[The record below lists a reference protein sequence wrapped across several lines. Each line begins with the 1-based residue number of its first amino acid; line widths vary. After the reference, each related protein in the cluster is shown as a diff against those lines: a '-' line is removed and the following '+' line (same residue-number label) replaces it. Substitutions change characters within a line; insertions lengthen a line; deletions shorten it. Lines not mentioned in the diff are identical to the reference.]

1 MSKLI
6 SPVNGALLYR
16 QMAAAARNQLPFAD
30 LFAILAEDP
39 ELLGADAPV
48 AALMQ
53 QALQE
58 GGGLSDAMARLP
70 DLFAG
75 PTVALVRDAEACG
88 QLAQVLDT
96 LAGEQNDLAQS
107 GSAVRTALL
116 WPSVLLF
123 FSLLIVTAIM
133 IFVVPAFKEVFRSFG
148 ADLPAPTQMLIDI
161 SDFFVS
167 YWWLIGGAIAALVIA
182 QRRKLLPAFWGLQ
195 MERLLLAV
203 PFLRNYVMR
212 AFGARLMRWFAL
224 CSKTPTL
231 FEPALRHV
239 HAATNWQVLQGLSA
253 ELALRIAAGQ
263 SLGQALDRLPPL
275 PRRLGLQV
283 RLGEKTGDI
292 GNALAQA
299 METAEL
305 ELAHALLRFERGMF
319 LTAYV
324 MIGLFVGFVVIAL
337 YLPIFKLGAVA

>member
-1 MSKLI
+1 MLKLI

-16 QMAAAARNQLPFAD
+16 QMAAAARNRLPFVD
-30 LFAILAEDP
+30 LFTILAEDP

-58 GGGLSDAMARLP
+58 GGGLPDAMARLP
-70 DLFAG
+70 DIFAES
-75 PTVALVRDAEACG
+75 TVALVRDAEACG
-88 QLAQVLDT
+88 QLAHVLDT
-96 LAGEQNDLAQS
+96 LAGEQTDLAQA
-107 GSAVRTALL
+107 GSAMRTALL
-116 WPSVLLF
+116 WPSAL
-123 FSLLIVTAIM
+123 LLIALVIVTVIM

-148 ADLPAPTQMLIDI
+148 ADLPAPTQLLIEV

-167 YWWLIGGAIAALVIA
+167 YWWLIGCVIAALIIA
-182 QRRKLLPAFWGLQ
+182 RRRKLLPAFWGLQ
-195 MERLLLAV
+195 LERLLLAV

-224 CSKTPTL
+224 CSKTPAL
-231 FEPALRHV
+231 FEPVLRHV
-239 HAATNWQVLQGLSA
+239 HAATKWQVLQGLTT
-253 ELALRIAAGQ
+253 ELGLRIAAGQ
-263 SLGQALDRLPPL
+263 SLGLALDRLPPL

-292 GNALAQA
+292 DSALAQA

-319 LTAYV
+319 LTAY
-324 MIGLFVGFVVIAL
+324 MTIGLFVGFVVVAL
-337 YLPIFKLGAVA
+337 YLPIFKLGSVA